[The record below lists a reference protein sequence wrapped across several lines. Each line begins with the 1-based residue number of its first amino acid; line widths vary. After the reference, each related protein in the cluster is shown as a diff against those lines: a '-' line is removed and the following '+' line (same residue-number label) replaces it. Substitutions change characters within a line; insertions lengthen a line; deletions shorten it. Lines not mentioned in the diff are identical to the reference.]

1 MANFQTEYDGFL
13 KDLAVLNYSP
23 TSVLKYERCVRL
35 FLDWLRKRGVTSIK
49 RVGNEE
55 LRDYVDA
62 VRQNPKYSIHYV
74 ASNII
79 AVKLFFRYLKKN
91 NDILYDFSVAL
102 KIPDTKKLLP
112 KPPLTPEEVEKMLGA
127 PDLRSPLGMRDRA
140 IIETFYS
147 CGLRVMEMANLS
159 LKDIDMVNGFLFVRE
174 GKGRVDRMLPLGQ
187 HAIFFIE
194 EYLSKVRP
202 ILVGKGRQKGAT
214 DSDALW
220 LNRRGLPL
228 TKGDILFMV
237 RYLRKKVGLQ
247 KQITPHSFRRT
258 LGVEMIRNGADFLTV
273 KDMLGH
279 RSSHVTMRYLTLS
292 GVDLTEAL
300 QKCHPRYEESKS
312 TLLDIAEPD
321 IKSFN

>member
-1 MANFQTEYDGFL
+1 MATFQTEYEGFL

-23 TSVLKYERCVRL
+23 SSIRKYERCVRM
-35 FLDWLRKRGVTSIK
+35 FLDWLRKKGVTSIK

-55 LRDYVDA
+55 LRDYVDV

-74 ASNII
+74 ASNVI
-79 AVKLFFRYLKKN
+79 AIKLFFRYLKKN
-91 NDILYDFSVAL
+91 NDILHDFSAAL

-127 PDLRSPLGMRDRA
+127 PDLRTPLGMRDKA

-159 LKDIDMVNGFLFVRE
+159 LKDLDLVNGFLFVRE
-174 GKGRVDRMLPLGQ
+174 GKGRVDRMLPIGK
-187 HAIFFIE
+187 HAIFFIQ
-194 EYLSKVRP
+194 EYLWKVRP
-202 ILVGKGRQKGAT
+202 LLIEKGKRKDVAA
-214 DSDALW
+214 DALW

-279 RSSHVTMRYLTLS
+279 HSSHVTMRYLTLS

-300 QKCHPRYEESKS
+300 QKCHPRYDETKA
-312 TLLDIAEPD
+312 TVLDSSEAE